1 MRVMKTLPALFT
13 TALIALTVH
22 VDEAF
27 AADRNTPG
35 PRATARRG
43 LPAGLPRAHY
53 SYRTTI
59 ISGPPVPYDAPPGT
73 ACSSHGSKYRP
84 ARRHP
89 RAHYGYRTT
98 IISGPPVPY
107 DARPYAYGRYGYAP
121 YINSYGIP
129 AAVVVDPVDPA
140 YYWRRPYYG
149 PYVSGVYA
157 TPYSCFYYGSC

>member
-1 MRVMKTLPALFT
+1 MRVMFRKTLAALFA
-13 TALIALTVH
+13 TALTALTLH
-22 VDEAF
+22 VDDAF
-27 AADRNTPG
+27 AADRKVA
-35 PRATARRG
+35 RYTARHG

-53 SYRTTI
+53 S
-59 ISGPPVPYDAPPGT
+59 
-73 ACSSHGSKYRP
+73 
-84 ARRHP
+84 
-89 RAHYGYRTT
+89 YRTT

-140 YYWRRPYYG
+140 WYWRRPAYG
-149 PYVSGVYA
+149 EVYA

>member
-1 MRVMKTLPALFT
+1 MFRKTLSALFA
-13 TALIALTVH
+13 TALAALTLH

-27 AADRNTPG
+27 AADRNLQR
-35 PRATARRG
+35 PRYTARHG
-43 LPAGLPRAHY
+43 LPAGL
-53 SYRTTI
+53 
-59 ISGPPVPYDAPPGT
+59 
-73 ACSSHGSKYRP
+73 
-84 ARRHP
+84 P

-140 YYWRRPYYG
+140 WYWRRPYYG
-149 PYVSGVYA
+149 PGYGEVYA